1 MVLLMLFAL
10 LAGAGTALS
19 PCVLPV
25 LPAVLSAG
33 VTGGR
38 RRPLGVVTGLV
49 VSFTFAVV
57 ALVYVIHALGLPN
70 DLLRN
75 VAIGVLFAF
84 GFTLLIPSLSDR
96 IEAWLSRV
104 APGPH
109 GGGRDGFGSGFVLGF
124 SLGFVYAP
132 CAGPILAGVITV
144 SAAQDF
150 TAGRLAVALAYAVGS
165 GAVLYALMAGG
176 RRLTDK
182 LAPIRGQVQ
191 IAMGA
196 VMICVAT
203 LMAFSLDTRFQTA
216 IASDL
221 PGFLVNP
228 TGGIEKSSA
237 VEGSLA
243 GVRAPAGGGAT
254 VRFPEEA
261 LDQPVTLP
269 HGPPAPQ
276 FTNPGEWFNTDGK
289 SLTMAD
295 LRGRVVLIDFWTYTC
310 INCLRTLPYIESW
323 YEKYKDDGLTI
334 VGVHTPEFPFEHDAD
349 NVRQA
354 IADNHLTYPVV
365 QDNDYGTWD
374 AYGNRAWP
382 ADWLVDADGNVRDL
396 HEGEGDYE
404 ETEQAIR
411 TLLRDAGHSDLG
423 TGAKATGVQGFSTET
438 TTPESYLGSARAER
452 FVNGRIAPGDQ
463 DFGTGAYSLPPEH
476 LAYNGNWDI
485 TPEAATAGA
494 GATLSLSF
502 NAKQVFLVLGSQ
514 GATRPLQ
521 VELDGKPVP
530 KALAGSDVRHG
541 VARISRQRLYRLI
554 DLPRVGRHTLTLHL
568 APGISGYAFT
578 FG

>member
-49 VSFTFAVV
+49 LSFTFAVV
-57 ALVYVIHALGLPN
+57 ALVYVIHALGLPD

-84 GFTLLIPSLSDR
+84 GFTLLVPSLSDR
-96 IEAWLSRV
+96 IEAAISRL

-109 GGGRDGFGSGFVLGF
+109 GGSGDGFGSGFLLGF

-144 SAAQDF
+144 SAAQNF
-150 TAGRLAVALAYAVGS
+150 TAGRLAVALAYAIGS
-165 GAVLYALMAGG
+165 GVVLYALMAGG
-176 RRLTDK
+176 RRLTDR

-191 IAMGA
+191 MAIGA
-196 VMICVAT
+196 VMVCVAT
-203 LMAFSLDTRFQTA
+203 LMAFSLDTRFQSA

-221 PGFLVNP
+221 PSFLVNP

-237 VEGSLA
+237 IEGSLA
-243 GVRAPAGGGAT
+243 GIHTSAGGGET
-254 VRFPEEA
+254 VRFPTA
-261 LDQPVTLP
+261 QLDQPVTLP
-269 HGPPAPQ
+269 PRPA
-276 FTNPGEWFNTDGK
+276 G
-289 SLTMAD
+289 A
-295 LRGRVVLIDFWTYTC
+295 RVHQPRPVVQH
-310 INCLRTLPYIESW
+310 RAA
-323 YEKYKDDGLTI
+323 DDGGPARPRRPDRLLDLHLHQLPPHAALPRGL
-334 VGVHTPEFPFEHDAD
+334 VREVQGPGPDRDRRPHARVPLRARRG
-349 NVRQA
+349 NVAQA
-354 IADNHLTYPVV
+354 IADNHITYPVV

-382 ADWLVDADGNVRDL
+382 ADYLIDANGNIRDL
-396 HEGEGDYE
+396 HEGEGNYE
-404 ETEQAIR
+404 QTEQAIR
-411 TLLRDAGHSDLG
+411 TLLHDAGHGSLG
-423 TGAKATGVQGFSTET
+423 AGAEARGVQTFSPQT
-438 TTPESYLGSARAER
+438 TTPESYLGSARAQR
-452 FVNGRIAPGDQ
+452 FVNGAIKPGNQ
-463 DFGTGAYSLPPEH
+463 NFGAANHHLPPEH

-494 GATLSLSF
+494 GATLNLSF
-502 NAKQVFLVLGSQ
+502 NARQVFLVLGSQ
-514 GATRPLQ
+514 GATRPLR

-530 KALAGSDVRHG
+530 AALAGSDVRNG
-541 VARISRQRLYRLI
+541 VATIDQQRLYRLV
-554 DLPRVGRHTLTLHL
+554 DLPAVGRHRLTLHF

>member
-10 LAGAGTALS
+10 VAGAGTALS

-49 VSFTFAVV
+49 VSFTFAVI

-84 GFTLLIPSLSDR
+84 GFTLLVPSLSDR
-96 IEAWLSRV
+96 VEAWISRA
-104 APGPH
+104 APGPR
-109 GGGRDGFGSGFVLGF
+109 GGSGDGFGSGFLLGF

-165 GAVLYALMAGG
+165 GAVLYALMVGG
-176 RRLTDK
+176 RRLTDR

-191 IAMGA
+191 IALGV

-228 TGGIEKSSA
+228 TGGIEDSGA
-237 VEGSLA
+237 IEASLA
-243 GVRAPAGGGAT
+243 SVRTPAGGET
-254 VRFPEEA
+254 VRFPAEE
-261 LDQPVTLP
+261 LDQPLALP
-269 HGPPAPQ
+269 HGPPAPE
-276 FTNPGEWFNTDGK
+276 FTDPGEWFNTGGEP
-289 SLTMAD
+289 LTMAG
-295 LRGRVVLIDFWTYTC
+295 LRGKVVLIDFWTYTC
-310 INCLRTLPYIESW
+310 INCLRTLPYLESW
-323 YEKYKDDGLTI
+323 YEKYKNDGLVV
-334 VGVHTPEFPFEHDAD
+334 VGVHTPEFPFERDAG
-349 NVRQA
+349 NVERA

-365 QDNDYGTWD
+365 QDNDYGIWD
-374 AYGNRAWP
+374 SYGNRAWP
-382 ADWLVDADGNVRDL
+382 AHWLIDADGTIRYL
-396 HEGEGDYE
+396 HEGEGSYE

-411 TLLRDAGHSDLG
+411 MLLHDSGRGDLG
-423 TGAKATGVQGFSTET
+423 AGATASGVETFSLQT
-438 TTPESYLGSARAER
+438 TTPESYLGAARAER
-452 FVNGRIAPGDQ
+452 FVNGRIAPGTQ
-463 DFGTGAYSLPPEH
+463 DFGLGEHLLPPEG
-476 LAYNGNWDI
+476 LAYNGTWDI
-485 TPEAATAGA
+485 APDGATAEA
-494 GATLSLSF
+494 YASLSLSF
-502 NAKQVFLVLGSQ
+502 NAKQVFLVLGS
-514 GATRPLQ
+514 TDRPRPLR
-521 VELDGKPVP
+521 VELDGEPVP
-530 KALAGSDVRHG
+530 KALAGADIRKG
-541 VARISRQRLYRLI
+541 VATINRQRLYRLI
-554 DLPRVGRHTLTLHL
+554 DLPEVGRHELTLHF

>member
-49 VSFTFAVV
+49 LSFTFAVV
-57 ALVYVIHALGLPN
+57 ALVYVIHLLGLPN

-75 VAIGVLFAF
+75 IAIGVLFAF
-84 GFTLLIPSLSDR
+84 GFTLLVPSLSDR
-96 IEAWLSRV
+96 IEAAISRIS
-104 APGPH
+104 PGPH
-109 GGGRDGFGSGFVLGF
+109 GGSGDGFGSGFVLGF
-124 SLGFVYAP
+124 SLGFIYAP

-150 TAGRLAVALAYAVGS
+150 TAGRLAVALAYAIGS

-176 RRLTDK
+176 RRLTDR

-191 IAMGA
+191 MAMGA

-203 LMAFSLDTRFQTA
+203 LMAFSLDTRFQSA
-216 IASDL
+216 IAGDL
-221 PGFLVNP
+221 PSFLVNP
-228 TGGIEKSSA
+228 TGSIEKSSA
-237 VEGSLA
+237 IEGSLA
-243 GVRAPAGGGAT
+243 GVRTPAGGGET
-254 VRFPEEA
+254 VRFPTA
-261 LDQPVTLP
+261 QLDQPVTLP
-269 HGPPAPQ
+269 HGPPAPE
-276 FTNPGEWFNTDGK
+276 FTNPGQWFNTAP
-289 SLTMAD
+289 LTMAS
-295 LRGRVVLIDFWTYTC
+295 LRGRVVLVDFWTYTC
-310 INCLRTLPYIESW
+310 INCLRTLPYLESW
-323 YEKYKDDGLTI
+323 YEKYKDQGLTI
-334 VGVHTPEFPFEHDAD
+334 VGVHTPEFPFEHDAS
-349 NVRQA
+349 NVRRA
-354 IADNHLTYPVV
+354 IADNHITYPVV

-382 ADWLVDADGNVRDL
+382 ADWLIDADGNIRDL
-396 HEGEGDYE
+396 HEGEGAYE
-404 ETEQAIR
+404 QSEQAIR
-411 TLLRDAGHSDLG
+411 TLLRDAGHGSLG
-423 TGAKATGVQGFSTET
+423 AGAQANGVQTFSPQT
-438 TTPESYLGSARAER
+438 TTSESYLGSARAER
-452 FVNGRIAPGDQ
+452 FANGTIAAGDQ
-463 DFGTGAYSLPPEH
+463 DFGTDSYDLAPEQ

-502 NAKQVFLVLGSQ
+502 NAKQVYLVLGSQ

-521 VELDGKPVP
+521 VDLDGKPVP

-554 DLPRVGRHTLTLHL
+554 ELPAVGRHTLTLHF